1 MKTSNE
7 KMSAEL
13 VLDNFV
19 FNVAKGIRSTAQ
31 FNALTLEQIRVI
43 VGLPT
48 LTETQAREQ
57 AIEAGKSEP
66 EAIKEANQAR
76 EKLFS
81 KSRAVETIQLSETLI
96 ETFATKYRESFKEVE
111 SETANQYASHI
122 KALLKADCD
131 GYRDTL
137 IQALEGKRSVQTA
150 YRELKKLIKQ
160 VDGNTGATGSTSE
173 ASEPSDEVGHSTDLE
188 RGQLSETSEG
198 FDCTDKRISDAD
210 FIAMKI
216 FVKACGNDAFLAL
229 QIAERL
235 QKHACEI
242 LVNANT
248 EESIKAVGDFL
259 ERTQIVEVDTAD
271 KKVA

>member
-1 MKTSNE
+1 MKNQTE

-19 FNVAKGIRSTAQ
+19 SNVAKGIRSTAQ

-48 LTETQAREQ
+48 LAETQAREQ
-57 AIEAGKSEP
+57 AIESGLSEP
-66 EAIKEANQAR
+66 DAIAEANKAR
-76 EKLFS
+76 EKLFGRGL
-81 KSRAVETIQLSETLI
+81 KPVEAIQLSETLV

-111 SETANQYASHI
+111 SETANQYSSHI
-122 KALLKADCD
+122 KALLKADYD

-173 ASEPSDEVGHSTDLE
+173 VSESEPENVGHSTDLE
-188 RGQLSETSEG
+188 KGQVDETSEG

-216 FVKACGNDAFLAL
+216 FVKACGNDAHLAL
-229 QIAERL
+229 EIAEKL
-235 QKHACEI
+235 QAHACDVIKQANEI
-242 LVNANT
+242 
-248 EESIKAVGDFL
+248 
-259 ERTQIVEVDTAD
+259 AD
-271 KKVA
+271 KKAA

>member
-1 MKTSNE
+1 MTNQTE

-19 FNVAKGIRSTAQ
+19 SNVAKGIRSTAS
-31 FNALTLEQIRVI
+31 FNALTLEQVRVI

-57 AIEAGKSEP
+57 AIENGLKEP
-66 EAIKEANQAR
+66 EAIAEANKAR
-76 EKLFS
+76 EKLF
-81 KSRAVETIQLSETLI
+81 KQTRAVETIQLSETLV

-111 SETANQYASHI
+111 AETANQYATHI
-122 KALLKADCD
+122 KALLKADYD

-160 VDGNTGATGSTSE
+160 IEGSNTGSTGSTSE
-173 ASEPSDEVGHSTDLE
+173 VSESEPDNVGHSTDLE
-188 RGQLSETSEG
+188 KGQIDESSEG

-210 FIAMKI
+210 FIAWKL
-216 FVKACGNDAFLAL
+216 FVKTCKNDQFLAL
-229 QIAERL
+229 EIAEKL
-235 QKHACEI
+235 
-242 LVNANT
+242 T
-248 EESIKAVGDFL
+248 EYASKAIETLNED
-259 ERTQIVEVDTAD
+259 AD
-271 KKVA
+271 KKAA

>member
-57 AIEAGKSEP
+57 AIEAGKSES

-76 EKLFS
+76 EKLLG
-81 KSRAVETIQLSETLI
+81 KSRKVEAIQLSETLV

-122 KALLKADCD
+122 KALLKADYD

-160 VDGNTGATGSTSE
+160 VDGNTGATGSGSGVSE
-173 ASEPSDEVGHSTDLE
+173 SEPENIGHSTDLE
-188 RGQLSETSEG
+188 KGELSETSEG

-216 FVKACGNDAFLAL
+216 FVKACGNDAHLAL
-229 QIAERL
+229 EIAEKL
-235 QKHACEI
+235 QAHACDVI
-242 LVNANT
+242 KQAN
-248 EESIKAVGDFL
+248 
-259 ERTQIVEVDTAD
+259 ERDI

>member
-1 MKTSNE
+1 MKNQTE

-19 FNVAKGIRSTAQ
+19 ANVAKGIRSTAS
-31 FNALTLEQIRVI
+31 FNALTLEQVRVI

-57 AIEAGKSEP
+57 AIENGLKEP
-66 EAIKEANQAR
+66 EAIAEANKAR
-76 EKLFS
+76 EKLF
-81 KSRAVETIQLSETLI
+81 KQTRAVETIQLSETLI

-111 SETANQYASHI
+111 AETANQYSTHI

-160 VDGNTGATGSTSE
+160 IEGSTGSTGS
-173 ASEPSDEVGHSTDLE
+173 GSTGSSIGGSTGGSTGVPGSHATRAIAATLAI
-188 RGQLSETSEG
+188 SVFFNTG
-198 FDCTDKRISDAD
+198 FLLDRS
-210 FIAMKI
+210 I
-216 FVKACGNDAFLAL
+216 FLFW
-229 QIAERL
+229 
-235 QKHACEI
+235 
-242 LVNANT
+242 
-248 EESIKAVGDFL
+248 
-259 ERTQIVEVDTAD
+259 
-271 KKVA
+271 

>member
-1 MKTSNE
+1 MKNQTE

-19 FNVAKGIRSTAQ
+19 ANVAKGIRSTAS
-31 FNALTLEQIRVI
+31 FNALTLEQVRVI

-57 AIEAGKSEP
+57 AIENGLKEP
-66 EAIKEANQAR
+66 EAIAEANKAR
-76 EKLFS
+76 EKLF
-81 KSRAVETIQLSETLI
+81 KQTREVETIQLSETLI

-111 SETANQYASHI
+111 AETANQYSTHI

-160 VDGNTGATGSTSE
+160 IEGSTGSTGSTTEVSE
-173 ASEPSDEVGHSTDLE
+173 TESENVGHSVDLE
-188 RGQLSETSEG
+188 RGQMDENGDG
-198 FDCTDKRISDAD
+198 FDCTDKGISDAE
-210 FIAMKI
+210 FIALKI
-216 FVKACGNDAFLAL
+216 FIKTCKYDQYLAL
-229 QIAERL
+229 EIAERL
-235 QKHACEI
+235 QEHASKAI
-242 LVNANT
+242 
-248 EESIKAVGDFL
+248 EELNKQADTKA
-259 ERTQIVEVDTAD
+259 A
-271 KKVA
+271 